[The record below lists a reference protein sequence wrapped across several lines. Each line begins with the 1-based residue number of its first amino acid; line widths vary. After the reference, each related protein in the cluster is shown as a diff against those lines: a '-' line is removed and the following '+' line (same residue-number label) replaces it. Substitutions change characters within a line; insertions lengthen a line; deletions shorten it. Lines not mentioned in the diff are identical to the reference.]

1 MCLCLNHSKTLVTL
15 TITNCALNFFQIV
28 TELILNVRAQLRK
41 VQVGAWR
48 LLNVNAQVY
57 TLRIHSQQCS
67 CTHTSFSCAI
77 SMTFGSHSY
86 NIARG
91 GQHEWCMV

>member
-1 MCLCLNHSKTLVTL
+1 MPKFVCEDTIEEVTGG
-15 TITNCALNFFQIV
+15 CMDMQ
-28 TELILNVRAQLRK
+28 E
-41 VQVGAWR
+41 R
-48 LLNVNAQVY
+48 LPNVNAQVY
-57 TLRIHSQQCS
+57 TLHSQQCT